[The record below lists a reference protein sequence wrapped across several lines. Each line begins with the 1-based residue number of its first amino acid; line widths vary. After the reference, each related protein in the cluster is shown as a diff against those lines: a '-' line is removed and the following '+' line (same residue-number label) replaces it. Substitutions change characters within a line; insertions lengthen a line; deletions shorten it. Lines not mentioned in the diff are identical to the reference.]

1 MNEIVETIKLE
12 LHHREMAT
20 QLQREKNIKMEGMT
34 IKRNSLQ
41 KKRGCIMWAFLITN
55 LVLDVLLKSCPSGST
70 VCTSDLHPP
79 NARVSLMQLPQF
91 TFCPPDLPR
100 LWLSFLCS
108 TSSPVVSQGHCIGA
122 SALLSRLFTSLNCS
136 GTIFVGKPFQ
146 LFHNSPQL
154 FALAAPPIPFPF
166 LFLPAKPSAV

>member
-1 MNEIVETIKLE
+1 
-12 LHHREMAT
+12 
-20 QLQREKNIKMEGMT
+20 
-34 IKRNSLQ
+34 
-41 KKRGCIMWAFLITN
+41 MWAFLITN

-166 LFLPAKPSAV
+166 LFLPAKPSAVWGQEPPPSLYAKFQAYKGCCYWRHVATWPRSADKT

>member
-70 VCTSDLHPP
+70 VCTSLIYT
-79 NARVSLMQLPQF
+79 NLTLE
-91 TFCPPDLPR
+91 
-100 LWLSFLCS
+100 
-108 TSSPVVSQGHCIGA
+108 
-122 SALLSRLFTSLNCS
+122 
-136 GTIFVGKPFQ
+136 
-146 LFHNSPQL
+146 
-154 FALAAPPIPFPF
+154 
-166 LFLPAKPSAV
+166 